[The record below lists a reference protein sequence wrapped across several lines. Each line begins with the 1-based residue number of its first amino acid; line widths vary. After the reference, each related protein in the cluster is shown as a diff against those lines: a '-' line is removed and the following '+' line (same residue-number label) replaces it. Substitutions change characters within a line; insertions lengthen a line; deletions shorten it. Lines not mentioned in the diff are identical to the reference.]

1 MENTFEYIIKQKSEG
16 KVLLKKI
23 LLVILYAAISIL
35 LTGIMLAYAS
45 IAVFVPMIVFIVALT
60 AALAFVTW
68 RFVSIEYEITIGG
81 GDMII
86 TKIYGKSI
94 RKTLLNIDVNSFS
107 EIGVYDDDAYE
118 EISKLSIQEN
128 LLCLSSLSAPDVY
141 YGIYEK
147 GQDRCIIY
155 FDAPERAVGL
165 LKKTNSG
172 AFRASDK
179 RMKALQQN
187 RKESEQ

>member
-1 MENTFEYIIKQKSEG
+1 LDNAFEYIIKQKNEG
-16 KVLLKKI
+16 KVLLKKVLLI
-23 LLVILYAAISIL
+23 LLYAAIAIL
-35 LTGIMLAYAS
+35 LTAVTLAYAS
-45 IAVFVPMIVFIVALT
+45 IAVFIPMAVFIIALT

-68 RFVSIEYEITIGG
+68 RFVSIEYEISIGG

-94 RKTLLNIDVNSFS
+94 RKTLLNIEINSFS
-107 EIGVYDDDAYE
+107 EIGVYDDSAYE
-118 EISKLSIQEN
+118 EISKLSIQQN
-128 LLCLSSLSAPDVY
+128 LLCLSSLAAPDVY
-141 YGIYEK
+141 YGIYEE

-155 FDAPERAVGL
+155 FDAPERAVEL

-179 RMKALQQN
+179 RMKAQQQN

>member
-1 MENTFEYIIKQKSEG
+1 MDNAFEYIIKQKNEG
-16 KVLLKKI
+16 KVLLKKVLLI
-23 LLVILYAAISIL
+23 LLYAAIAIL
-35 LTGIMLAYAS
+35 LTAVTLAYAS
-45 IAVFVPMIVFIVALT
+45 IAVFIPMAVFIIALT

-68 RFVSIEYEITIGG
+68 RFVSIEYEISIGG

-94 RKTLLNIDVNSFS
+94 RKTLLNIEINSFS
-107 EIGVYDDDAYE
+107 EIGVYDDSAYE
-118 EISKLSIQEN
+118 EISKLSIQQN
-128 LLCLSSLSAPDVY
+128 LLCLSSLAAPDVY
-141 YGIYEK
+141 YGIYEE

-155 FDAPERAVGL
+155 FDAPERAVEL

-179 RMKALQQN
+179 RMKAQQQN